1 MAKLSFVRK
10 ADSVISIDLHNNYSV
25 IATVSYSFEEQEYKV
40 ALYLKHNGLDIIQ
53 SMDDF
58 ENIEFATTSKT
69 VYAAV
74 LKSVATLLSERKFD
88 SYIRRYEYL
97 LECFERGNAKIER
110 ERLNNVD

>member
-40 ALYLKHNGLDIIQ
+40 ALYLKYNGLDIIQ

-69 VYAAV
+69 VYVAV

-88 SYIRRYEYL
+88 RYIRRYEYIM
-97 LECFERGNAKIER
+97 ECFERGNEEIEK
-110 ERLNNVD
+110 ERLNNVN